1 MSLFYYKNTL
11 YKNFQDVQD
20 ISRMFFKNI
29 SYFHIFIYFFIL
41 NFWSDTFGIN
51 TKNESRMTL
60 SEKLKNTHLEIK
72 KITILIKKKA
82 CNEFKC
88 VLTTSTILRTVI
100 RKI

>member
-1 MSLFYYKNTL
+1 MQQKWGNFLRYRKNYTVMSLFYYKNTL

-60 SEKLKNTHLEIK
+60 SEKLKNRIP
-72 KITILIKKKA
+72 ILK
-82 CNEFKC
+82 
-88 VLTTSTILRTVI
+88 
-100 RKI
+100 